1 MKVAREDLRGNLFQ
15 RSYIVYRRAATQI
28 RRRFWVVHAGTLSTT
43 QKRSRDRL
51 PGLSFFLLA
60 RPRIRIIESRS
71 TTPRDL
77 ALHLPAKDPHSLP
90 RFHISFTVHCASFR
104 PDGDVF
110 YDSRS
115 GKNVVLIFA
124 RSDRRARS
132 RFWNRLL
139 IWNVTMESL
148 ETCVE
153 TLFIVCNV
161 IFLNG
166 GSRW

>member
-115 GKNVVLIFA
+115 GRMSFSFSLVAIEEHDRVFGTGSLYGMSRWKVW
-124 RSDRRARS
+124 RRAWR
-132 RFWNRLL
+132 RY
-139 IWNVTMESL
+139 SL
-148 ETCVE
+148 FVM
-153 TLFIVCNV
+153 LF
-161 IFLNG
+161 F
-166 GSRW
+166 